1 MDRAEH
7 PKPQFER
14 ENWRNL
20 NGVWQFEIDDARS
33 GEARGL
39 YETGKALSGTINVP
53 FCPESAL
60 SGVGHKDF
68 MAAVWY
74 KRTVT
79 IGADELK
86 GRAILHFGAVDYLAA
101 VYVNVL
107 RGTPLLVQMYISYYF
122 IPMAIP
128 ALNSID
134 KVYYVILALVLNS
147 SAYVSEIIRS
157 GINAVDKGQ
166 TEAARSLGM
175 TAKHTMT
182 KIILP
187 QAIKNILPALA
198 NEYIAMIKET
208 SLAGT
213 FMLYEL
219 MYTRTLLA
227 NKFLVWQPLFI
238 IAIIYL
244 IMTLVLSYLVRMME
258 KRLSVSD

>member
-1 MDRAEH
+1 MGKGIIEV
-7 PKPQFER
+7 FL
-14 ENWRNL
+14 ENWQIFL
-20 NGVWQFEIDDARS
+20 
-33 GEARGL
+33 RGMVGTL
-39 YETGKALSGTINVP
+39 EYAFVAVLFGSILGAFVALAS
-53 FCPESAL
+53 L
-60 SGVGHKDF
+60 SKNKIIHG
-68 MAAVWY
+68 
-74 KRTVT
+74 
-79 IGADELK
+79 
-86 GRAILHFGAVDYLAA
+86 LAA

-107 RGTPLLVQMYISYYF
+107 RGTPLLVQMYISYFF

-128 ALNSID
+128 ALNSIHR
-134 KVYYVILALVLNS
+134 VYFVILALVLNS
-147 SAYVSEIIRS
+147 SAYVSEIIRG

-175 TAKHTMT
+175 TAKNTMI
-182 KIILP
+182 KIVLP

-238 IAIIYL
+238 VAIIYL
-244 IMTLVLSYLVRMME
+244 IMTLGLSYLVRIME
-258 KRLSVSD
+258 RRMSVSD